1 MAYID
6 PITDRTMADII
17 QTTFKGR
24 FNIMDW
30 ERIINNTSFARELV
44 FSLRGV
50 PIPELITMSTP
61 TRTDKP
67 TAADINDLVQNI
79 ITVQTAAHVA
89 QANAYTLKVDY
100 ENGADKR
107 GPDYQIVNAWEKVI
121 DLIVKYHE
129 IVKVVRRPIC
139 GVGATGAG
147 MTRQWMFRTKRIVL
161 GRVPI
166 CGFAVCDSG
175 LLRQNMFR
183 R

>member
-6 PITDRTMADII
+6 PITDRTMTDII

-24 FNIMDW
+24 FNIVDW
-30 ERIINNTSFARELV
+30 ERIVNNTAFARELV

-50 PIPELITMSTP
+50 PIPDLITLSTP
-61 TRTDKP
+61 TRTGKP
-67 TAADINDLVQNI
+67 TAEDINALVQNI
-79 ITVQTAAHVA
+79 ITVQTAAKVV
-89 QANAYTLKVDY
+89 QANAYTLNAAY
-100 ENGADKR
+100 ENGPDKR
-107 GPDYQIVNAWEKVI
+107 GIDYQIVNAWEKVI

-139 GVGATGAG
+139 GVGAAGAG

-175 LLRQNMFR
+175 LVRQNMFR